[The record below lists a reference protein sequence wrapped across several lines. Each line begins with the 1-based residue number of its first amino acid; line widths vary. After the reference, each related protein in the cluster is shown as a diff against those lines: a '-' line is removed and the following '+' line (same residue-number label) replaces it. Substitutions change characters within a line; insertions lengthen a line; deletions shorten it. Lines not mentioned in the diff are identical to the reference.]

1 MKRFRDYR
9 LRTKQAIIFGVI
21 LILMAGVEVFL
32 MYRMTILKTEIDAVT
47 SMWLPSAVASA
58 SIRSSASD
66 LRNMQLQQAIAR
78 DASSKQRL
86 SLVMVGLIEKIEENQ
101 DEYKALI
108 TAPAQLQIY
117 DRYLDKWEKYQELS
131 FDFFELVGE
140 DQPERAVELL
150 TGEGQAAFDG
160 FSAVLDTLVLA
171 NETASADAAS
181 RAATMYHRARRI
193 SNVVLV
199 VAVILAAVFATV
211 LVRLITVPVMQLA
224 DAAGAVASGNLDVE
238 LDVLAN
244 DEIGDLSRSFNQ
256 MTASLRKA
264 RDQIT
269 SQQLKLREANEEL
282 GDKNRDL
289 EEAMRQLRTAQEQ
302 LIMREKMA
310 SLGNLVAG
318 VAHEINNPIGAVK
331 SAADTSSRSIQLVCS
346 ELDGAVDLNE
356 IRGNKRFQTALQILK
371 NNNDLTLTASGR
383 IAEIVKSLKSFARLD
398 EAEFQDADV
407 HEGLESTLSLLHHE
421 LKNRIEVRKNYG
433 DIPKIPCY
441 PNQLNQVFMNV
452 LSNAGQA
459 IIDRGVITI
468 TTKRHGDNAVITI
481 SDDGCGIDTDT
492 LDRIFDPGFT
502 TKGVGVGTGLGLSI
516 TYNIIK
522 RHNGDIAVES
532 EPGRGTTVTITL
544 PTTGM
549 PGDSEA

>member
-78 DASSKQRL
+78 DAPSKQRL

-108 TAPAQLQIY
+108 TDPTQLQIY
-117 DRYLDKWEKYQELS
+117 GRFLHKWEKYQELS

-181 RAATMYHRARRI
+181 RAATMYDRARRI

-289 EEAMRQLRTAQEQ
+289 EEAMRQLRAAQEQ

-331 SAADTSSRSIQLVCS
+331 SAADTSSRSIQLVCN

-371 NNNDLTLTASGR
+371 NNNELTLTASGR

-421 LKNRIEVRKNYG
+421 LKNRIEVRKSYG

-532 EPGRGTTVTITL
+532 EPGRGSTVTITL

>member
-1 MKRFRDYR
+1 
-9 LRTKQAIIFGVI
+9 
-21 LILMAGVEVFL
+21 
-32 MYRMTILKTEIDAVT
+32 
-47 SMWLPSAVASA
+47 
-58 SIRSSASD
+58 
-66 LRNMQLQQAIAR
+66 
-78 DASSKQRL
+78 
-86 SLVMVGLIEKIEENQ
+86 
-101 DEYKALI
+101 
-108 TAPAQLQIY
+108 
-117 DRYLDKWEKYQELS
+117 
-131 FDFFELVGE
+131 
-140 DQPERAVELL
+140 
-150 TGEGQAAFDG
+150 
-160 FSAVLDTLVLA
+160 
-171 NETASADAAS
+171 
-181 RAATMYHRARRI
+181 
-193 SNVVLV
+193 
-199 VAVILAAVFATV
+199 
-211 LVRLITVPVMQLA
+211 
-224 DAAGAVASGNLDVE
+224 
-238 LDVLAN
+238 
-244 DEIGDLSRSFNQ
+244 
-256 MTASLRKA
+256 
-264 RDQIT
+264 
-269 SQQLKLREANEEL
+269 
-282 GDKNRDL
+282 
-289 EEAMRQLRTAQEQ
+289 
-302 LIMREKMA
+302 MREKMA

-318 VAHEINNPIGAVK
+318 VAHEINNPIGSVK
-331 SAADTSSRSIQLVCS
+331 SAAYTSSRSIQLVCS

-371 NNNDLTLTASGR
+371 NNNELTLTASGR

-421 LKNRIEVRKNYG
+421 LKNRIEVRKSYG